1 MVRDEK
7 QTRIELINPALHE
20 SGWTDALIREE
31 RTPGGTDII
40 DGKLRKR
47 KGRTDYLLC
56 IPVIEGKPPLPI
68 AVLEAK
74 AEDKIPSLG
83 IQQAKN
89 YIKNQSKAIEALPGA
104 LLREVFD
111 FEVVQ
116 ED

>member
-1 MVRDEK
+1 MARDEK

-31 RTPGGTDII
+31 RSPGGTDIS
-40 DGKLRKR
+40 DGKL
-47 KGRTDYLLC
+47 
-56 IPVIEGKPPLPI
+56 
-68 AVLEAK
+68 
-74 AEDKIPSLG
+74 
-83 IQQAKN
+83 
-89 YIKNQSKAIEALPGA
+89 KNQSKAIEALPGA